1 MEHIYHIGKCP
12 ICTPY
17 GQMEILFDCSAGKC
31 FVMCDE
37 CSIEFQSVDD
47 YNKTNGK
54 RIFYKENEK
63 IPPVRPAALN
73 EIKDTEWYSLIIDN

>member
-12 ICTPY
+12 VCGPY
-17 GQMEILFDCSAGKC
+17 GQMEILFDCLAGKC

-47 YNKTNGK
+47 YKKMNGK
-54 RIFYKENEK
+54 RIFYNENEK

-73 EIKDTEWYSLIIDN
+73 EIKNTEWYSLIIDN